1 MIVLFHVWD
10 RKVRQVTPV
19 ITTKKR
25 KYHIISGTMLTLPKE
40 ISYKKY
46 RIKDLKSGTQCL
58 KVLRI
63 QEMLIIPNQGLN
75 FGNLKVVHTGQ
86 VKFTCQK

>member
-1 MIVLFHVWD
+1 MDKVADKFGSRSKKKKRKKLGMIVLFHVWD

-46 RIKDLKSGTQCL
+46 RIKDLKSGT
-58 KVLRI
+58 
-63 QEMLIIPNQGLN
+63 
-75 FGNLKVVHTGQ
+75 
-86 VKFTCQK
+86 

>member
-46 RIKDLKSGTQCL
+46 RIKDLKSGT
-58 KVLRI
+58 
-63 QEMLIIPNQGLN
+63 
-75 FGNLKVVHTGQ
+75 
-86 VKFTCQK
+86 

>member
-1 MIVLFHVWD
+1 MDKVADKFGSRSKKKKKRKKKRLGMIVLFHVWD

-46 RIKDLKSGTQCL
+46 RIKDLKSGT
-58 KVLRI
+58 
-63 QEMLIIPNQGLN
+63 
-75 FGNLKVVHTGQ
+75 
-86 VKFTCQK
+86 